1 MEEKKYIQKRRSF
14 IFCPGNRPDM
24 IPKALSSGADMVCID
39 LEDAIIPDHK
49 SIARIKT
56 VKAFDNLSIPKGV
69 EILIRINDV
78 NSQDGIED
86 IEAILNTNITVSG
99 LMLPKIQS
107 VEEIIILENKIKD
120 KNKDLNLH
128 IIIETNRGLEKAWDI
143 AQSSSLIKSLLF
155 GGVDMSADLGCNGD
169 WFSLLYAR
177 SKVVHAAAGAG
188 IDSIDVPF
196 LDLGDMEGMN
206 NEAKKSKN
214 LGFSGKGSIHPKQ
227 IDQLNQV
234 FTPSEEEVAYA
245 NKVIKA
251 FNNASDGLV
260 VVDGKLIEKP
270 VLRTALK
277 TIANSE
283 N

>member
-1 MEEKKYIQKRRSF
+1 MTGSEFIQKRRSF
-14 IFCPGNRPDM
+14 IFCPGNKPNM

-39 LEDAIIPDHK
+39 LEDAIIPEHK
-49 SIARIKT
+49 NISRVST
-56 VKAFDNLSIPKGV
+56 VKAFEEISIPNGV
-69 EILIRINDV
+69 ETLIRINDV
-78 NSQDGIED
+78 NSKEGKDD
-86 IEAILNTNITVSG
+86 IQAILNSKNTASG

-107 VEEIIILENKIKD
+107 VDEIIDLESQIKLANK
-120 KNKDLNLH
+120 NLNLH
-128 IIIETNRGLEKAWDI
+128 IIIETNMGLQNAWNI

-169 WFSLLYAR
+169 WLSLLYAR
-177 SKVVHAAAGAG
+177 SRVVHAAAGAG

-196 LDLGDMEGMN
+196 LDLEDMDGMRD
-206 NEAKKSKN
+206 EAQKSKN

-227 IDQLNQV
+227 IESLNKV
-234 FTPSEEEVAYA
+234 FTPSSEEIAYA

-251 FNNASDGLV
+251 FNEASDGLV

-277 TIANSE
+277 TVANS

>member
-169 WFSLLYAR
+169 WLSLLYAR

>member
-1 MEEKKYIQKRRSF
+1 MTKKDYIQKRRSF

-24 IPKALSSGADMVCID
+24 IPKALKSGADMVCID
-39 LEDAIIPDHK
+39 LEDAIIPEHK
-49 SIARIKT
+49 SLSRIET
-56 VKAFDNLSIPKGV
+56 IKAFEEIESPEGV
-69 EILIRINDV
+69 ETLIRINDV
-78 NSQDGIED
+78 NSDDGKKD
-86 IEAILNTNITVSG
+86 IDLILNANNTASG

-107 VEEIIILENKIKD
+107 IEEIITLENKIKE
-120 KNKDLNLH
+120 KNKNLNLH
-128 IIIETNRGLEKAWDI
+128 IIIETNQGLENAWSI
-143 AQSSSLIKSLLF
+143 AHSSPLIKSLLF

-177 SKVVHAAAGAG
+177 SRVVHAAAGAG

-196 LDLGDMEGMN
+196 LDLQDMEGMN
-206 NEAKKSKN
+206 TEAQKSKN

-227 IDQLNQV
+227 IEQLNKV
-234 FTPSEEEVAYA
+234 FTPSEEEISYA

-251 FNNASDGLV
+251 FNDASDGLV

-277 TIANSE
+277 TIANS

>member
-1 MEEKKYIQKRRSF
+1 MKDKEYIQKRRSF

-24 IPKALSSGADMVCID
+24 IPKALKSGADMVCID
-39 LEDAIIPDHK
+39 LEDAIIPEHK
-49 SIARIKT
+49 NLSRIET
-56 VKAFDNLSIPKGV
+56 IKAFENIESPTGV
-69 EILIRINDV
+69 ETLIRINDV
-78 NSQDGIED
+78 NSEEGKRD
-86 IEAILNTNITVSG
+86 IDLILNAKNTASG

-107 VEEIIILENKIKD
+107 IEEIITLENKIKE

-128 IIIETNRGLEKAWDI
+128 IIIETNQGLENAWSI
-143 AQSSSLIKSLLF
+143 AHSSSLIKSLLF

-177 SKVVHAAAGAG
+177 SRVVHAAAGAG

-196 LDLGDMEGMN
+196 LDLEDMEGMN
-206 NEAKKSKN
+206 TEAQKSKN

-227 IDQLNQV
+227 IEQLNKV
-234 FTPSEEEVAYA
+234 FTPSEEEIAYA

-251 FNNASDGLV
+251 FNEASDGLV

-277 TIANSE
+277 TIANS

>member
-1 MEEKKYIQKRRSF
+1 MEEKEYIQKRRSF

-24 IPKALSSGADMVCID
+24 IPKALKSGADMVCID
-39 LEDAIIPDHK
+39 LEDAIITEHK
-49 SIARIKT
+49 SLSRIET
-56 VKAFDNLSIPKGV
+56 IKAFEDIESPEGV
-69 EILIRINDV
+69 ETLIRINDV
-78 NSQDGIED
+78 NSDDGKKD
-86 IEAILNTNITVSG
+86 IDLILNANNTASG
-99 LMLPKIQS
+99 LMLTKIQS
-107 VEEIIILENKIKD
+107 IEEIITLENTIKE
-120 KNKDLNLH
+120 KNKNLNLH
-128 IIIETNRGLEKAWDI
+128 IIIETNQGLENAWSI
-143 AQSSSLIKSLLF
+143 AHSSPLIKSLLF

-169 WFSLLYAR
+169 WYSLLYAR
-177 SKVVHAAAGAG
+177 SRVVHAAAGAG

-196 LDLGDMEGMN
+196 LDLQDMEGMN
-206 NEAKKSKN
+206 EEAQKSKN

-227 IDQLNQV
+227 IEQLNKV
-234 FTPSEEEVAYA
+234 FTPSEEEIAYA

-277 TIANSE
+277 TIANS

>member
-1 MEEKKYIQKRRSF
+1 MKDKEYIQKRRSF

-24 IPKALSSGADMVCID
+24 IPKALKSGADMVCID
-39 LEDAIIPDHK
+39 LEDAIIPEHK
-49 SIARIKT
+49 SLSRIET
-56 VKAFDNLSIPKGV
+56 IKAFENIESPTGV
-69 EILIRINDV
+69 ETLIRINDV
-78 NSQDGIED
+78 NSEEGKRD
-86 IEAILNTNITVSG
+86 IDLILNAKNTASG

-107 VEEIIILENKIKD
+107 IEEIITLENKIKE

-128 IIIETNRGLEKAWDI
+128 IIIETNQGLENAWSI
-143 AQSSSLIKSLLF
+143 AHSSSLIKSLLF

-177 SKVVHAAAGAG
+177 SRVVHAAAGAG

-196 LDLGDMEGMN
+196 LDLEDMEGMN
-206 NEAKKSKN
+206 TEAQKSKN

-227 IDQLNQV
+227 IEQLNKV
-234 FTPSEEEVAYA
+234 FTPSEEEIAYA

-251 FNNASDGLV
+251 FNEASDGLV

-277 TIANSE
+277 TIANS

>member
-1 MEEKKYIQKRRSF
+1 MKEKESIQKRRSF

-24 IPKALSSGADMVCID
+24 IPKALKSGADMVCID
-39 LEDAIIPDHK
+39 LEDAIIPEHK
-49 SIARIKT
+49 SLSRIET
-56 VKAFDNLSIPKGV
+56 VKAFEDIDYPKGV
-69 EILIRINDV
+69 ETLIRINDV
-78 NSQDGIED
+78 NSEDGKKD
-86 IEAILNTNITVSG
+86 IDLILNANNTASG
-99 LMLPKIQS
+99 LMLPKIQAI
-107 VEEIIILENKIKD
+107 EEIITLENKIKE
-120 KNKDLNLH
+120 KNKELNLH
-128 IIIETNRGLEKAWDI
+128 IIIETNQGLENAWSI
-143 AQSSSLIKSLLF
+143 AHSSSLIKSLLF

-177 SKVVHAAAGAG
+177 SRVVHAAAGAG

-196 LDLGDMEGMN
+196 LDLEDMEGMN
-206 NEAKKSKN
+206 IEAQKSKN

-227 IDQLNQV
+227 IEQLNKV
-234 FTPSEEEVAYA
+234 FTPSEEEIAYA

-277 TIANSE
+277 TIANS

>member
-1 MEEKKYIQKRRSF
+1 MKEKESIQKRRSF

-24 IPKALSSGADMVCID
+24 IPKALKSGADMVCID
-39 LEDAIIPDHK
+39 LEDAIIPEHK
-49 SIARIKT
+49 SLSRIET
-56 VKAFDNLSIPKGV
+56 VKAFEDIDYPKGV
-69 EILIRINDV
+69 ETLIRINDV
-78 NSQDGIED
+78 NSEDGKKD
-86 IEAILNTNITVSG
+86 IDLILNANNTASG
-99 LMLPKIQS
+99 LMLPKIQTI
-107 VEEIIILENKIKD
+107 EEIITLENKIKE
-120 KNKDLNLH
+120 KNKELNLH
-128 IIIETNRGLEKAWDI
+128 IIIETNQGLENAWSI
-143 AQSSSLIKSLLF
+143 AHSSSLIKSLLF

-177 SKVVHAAAGAG
+177 SRVVHAAAGAG

-196 LDLGDMEGMN
+196 LDLEDMEGMN
-206 NEAKKSKN
+206 IEAQKSKN

-227 IDQLNQV
+227 IEQLNKV
-234 FTPSEEEVAYA
+234 FTPSEEEIAYA
-245 NKVIKA
+245 NKVINA

-277 TIANSE
+277 TIANS

>member
-1 MEEKKYIQKRRSF
+1 MTESEYIQKRRSF
-14 IFCPGNRPDM
+14 IFCPGNKPDM
-24 IPKALSSGADMVCID
+24 IPKALSSSADMVCID
-39 LEDAIIPDHK
+39 LEDAIIPEHK
-49 SIARIKT
+49 NISRVST
-56 VKAFDNLSIPKGV
+56 VKAFENISVPHGV
-69 EILIRINDV
+69 ETLIRINDV
-78 NSQDGIED
+78 NSEEGKED
-86 IEAILNTNITVSG
+86 IQAILNSNNTASG

-107 VEEIIILENKIKD
+107 VEEIINLERQIKLANKS
-120 KNKDLNLH
+120 LNLH
-128 IIIETNRGLEKAWDI
+128 IIIETNTGLQNAWNI

-169 WFSLLYAR
+169 WMSLLYAR
-177 SKVVHAAAGAG
+177 SRVVHAAAGAG

-196 LDLGDMEGMN
+196 LDLEDMDGMI
-206 NEAKKSKN
+206 NEAQKSKN

-227 IDQLNQV
+227 IESLNKV
-234 FTPSEEEVAYA
+234 FTPSSEEIAYA

-251 FNNASDGLV
+251 FNDASDGLV

-277 TIANSE
+277 TIANS

>member
-1 MEEKKYIQKRRSF
+1 MNKINHVQKRRSF
-14 IFCPGNRPDM
+14 IFCPGNKPDM

-39 LEDAIIPDHK
+39 LEDAIIPEHK
-49 SIARIKT
+49 SISRDST
-56 VKAFDNLSIPKGV
+56 VKAFKNLLSPKGV
-69 EILIRINDV
+69 ETLIRINDV
-78 NSQDGIED
+78 NSKDGTED
-86 IEAILNTNITVSG
+86 INAILNSKNTATG

-107 VEEIIILENKIKD
+107 VEEIKNLEKQIIESK
-120 KNKDLNLH
+120 KNLNLH
-128 IIIETNRGLEKAWDI
+128 IIIETNMGLENSWSI
-143 AQSSSLIKSLLF
+143 AHSSPLIKSLLF

-177 SKVVHAAAGAG
+177 SRVVHAAAGAG

-196 LDLGDMEGMN
+196 LDLEDMEGMN
-206 NEAKKSKN
+206 DEAQKSKN

-227 IDQLNQV
+227 IHQLNKI
-234 FTPSEEEVAYA
+234 FTPSKEEIAYA

-251 FNNASDGLV
+251 FNEASDGLV

-277 TIANSE
+277 TIANSK
-283 N
+283 

>member
-1 MEEKKYIQKRRSF
+1 MKEKESIQKRRSF

-24 IPKALSSGADMVCID
+24 IPKALKSGADMVCID
-39 LEDAIIPDHK
+39 LEDAIIPEHK
-49 SIARIKT
+49 SLSRIET
-56 VKAFDNLSIPKGV
+56 VKAFEDIDYPKGV
-69 EILIRINDV
+69 ETLIRINDV
-78 NSQDGIED
+78 NSEDGKKD
-86 IEAILNTNITVSG
+86 IDLILNANNTASG
-99 LMLPKIQS
+99 LMLPKIQTI
-107 VEEIIILENKIKD
+107 EEIITLENKIKE
-120 KNKDLNLH
+120 KNKELNLH
-128 IIIETNRGLEKAWDI
+128 IIIETNQGLENAWSI
-143 AQSSSLIKSLLF
+143 AHSSSLIKSLLF

-177 SKVVHAAAGAG
+177 SRVVHAAAGAG
-188 IDSIDVPF
+188 IDSVDVPF
-196 LDLGDMEGMN
+196 LDLEDMEGMN
-206 NEAKKSKN
+206 IEAQKSKN

-227 IDQLNQV
+227 IEQLNKV
-234 FTPSEEEVAYA
+234 FTPSEEEIAYA

-277 TIANSE
+277 TIANS

>member
-1 MEEKKYIQKRRSF
+1 MNKINHVQKRRSF
-14 IFCPGNRPDM
+14 IFCPGNKPDM

-39 LEDAIIPDHK
+39 LEDAIIPEHK
-49 SIARIKT
+49 SISRDST
-56 VKAFDNLSIPKGV
+56 VKAFENLLSPKDV
-69 EILIRINDV
+69 ETLIRINDV
-78 NSQDGIED
+78 NSKDGIED
-86 IEAILNTNITVSG
+86 INAILNSKNTATG

-107 VEEIIILENKIKD
+107 VEEVQNLEKQIIESK
-120 KNKDLNLH
+120 KNLNLH
-128 IIIETNRGLEKAWDI
+128 IIIETNMGLENSWSI
-143 AQSSSLIKSLLF
+143 AHSSPLIKSLLF

-177 SKVVHAAAGAG
+177 SRVVHAAAGAG

-196 LDLGDMEGMN
+196 LDLEDMKGMN
-206 NEAKKSKN
+206 NEAQKSKN

-227 IDQLNQV
+227 IHQLNKI
-234 FTPSEEEVAYA
+234 FTPSEEEIIYA
-245 NKVIKA
+245 NKVITA
-251 FNNASDGLV
+251 FNDASDGLV

-277 TIANSE
+277 TIANS

>member
-1 MEEKKYIQKRRSF
+1 MTGSEFIQKRRSF
-14 IFCPGNRPDM
+14 IFCPGNKPNM

-39 LEDAIIPDHK
+39 LEDAIIPEHK
-49 SIARIKT
+49 NISRVST
-56 VKAFDNLSIPKGV
+56 VKAFEEISIPNGV
-69 EILIRINDV
+69 ETLIRINDV
-78 NSQDGIED
+78 NSKEGKDD
-86 IEAILNTNITVSG
+86 IQAILNSKNTASG

-107 VEEIIILENKIKD
+107 IDEIIDLESQIKLANK
-120 KNKDLNLH
+120 NLNLH
-128 IIIETNRGLEKAWDI
+128 IIIETNMGLQNAWNI

-169 WFSLLYAR
+169 WLSLLYAR
-177 SKVVHAAAGAG
+177 SRVVHAAAGAG

-196 LDLGDMEGMN
+196 LDLEDMDGMRD
-206 NEAKKSKN
+206 EAQKSKN

-227 IDQLNQV
+227 IESLNKV
-234 FTPSEEEVAYA
+234 FTPSSEEIAYA

-251 FNNASDGLV
+251 FNEASDGLV

-277 TIANSE
+277 TVANS

>member
-24 IPKALSSGADMVCID
+24 IPKALSSRADMVCID

-49 SIARIKT
+49 NIARIET
-56 VKAFDNLSIPKGV
+56 VKAFDNLFIPKGV
-69 EILIRINDV
+69 ETLIRINDV

-86 IEAILNTNITVSG
+86 IEAILNTNIAVSG

-107 VEEIIILENKIKD
+107 VEEIIILENKIKEKD
-120 KNKDLNLH
+120 KDLNLH

-169 WFSLLYAR
+169 WLSLLYAR

-196 LDLGDMEGMN
+196 LDLGDMKGMN
-206 NEAKKSKN
+206 NEAKKSKD

-227 IDQLNQV
+227 IDQLNQI
-234 FTPSEEEVAYA
+234 FTPSEEEVVYA

-251 FNNASDGLV
+251 FNDASDGLV

>member
-1 MEEKKYIQKRRSF
+1 MNKINHVQKRRSF
-14 IFCPGNRPDM
+14 IFCPGNKPDM

-39 LEDAIIPDHK
+39 LEDAIIPEHK
-49 SIARIKT
+49 SISRDST
-56 VKAFDNLSIPKGV
+56 VKAFENLLSPKGV
-69 EILIRINDV
+69 ETLIRINDV
-78 NSQDGIED
+78 NSKDGIED
-86 IEAILNTNITVSG
+86 INAILNSKNTATG

-107 VEEIIILENKIKD
+107 VEEVQNLEKQIIESK
-120 KNKDLNLH
+120 KNLNLH
-128 IIIETNRGLEKAWDI
+128 IIIETNMGLENSWSI
-143 AQSSSLIKSLLF
+143 AHSSPLIKSLLF

-177 SKVVHAAAGAG
+177 SRVVHAAAGAG

-196 LDLGDMEGMN
+196 LDLEDMKGMN
-206 NEAKKSKN
+206 NEAQKSKN

-227 IDQLNQV
+227 IDQLNNI
-234 FTPSEEEVAYA
+234 FTPSEEEIAYA

-251 FNNASDGLV
+251 FNEASDGLV

-277 TIANSE
+277 TIANS

>member
-24 IPKALSSGADMVCID
+24 IPKALSSRADMVCID

-49 SIARIKT
+49 NIARIET
-56 VKAFDNLSIPKGV
+56 VKAFDNLFIPKGV
-69 EILIRINDV
+69 ETLIRINDV

-86 IEAILNTNITVSG
+86 IEAILNTNIAVSG

-107 VEEIIILENKIKD
+107 VEEIIILENKIKEKD
-120 KNKDLNLH
+120 KDLNLH

-169 WFSLLYAR
+169 WLSLLYAR

-196 LDLGDMEGMN
+196 LDLDDMKGMN
-206 NEAKKSKN
+206 NEAKKSKD

-227 IDQLNQV
+227 IDQLNQI
-234 FTPSEEEVAYA
+234 FTPSEEEVVYA

-251 FNNASDGLV
+251 FNDASDGLV

>member
-1 MEEKKYIQKRRSF
+1 MKEKDSIQKRRSF

-24 IPKALSSGADMVCID
+24 IPKALKSGADMVCID
-39 LEDAIIPDHK
+39 LEDAIIPEHK
-49 SIARIKT
+49 SLSRIET
-56 VKAFDNLSIPKGV
+56 VKAFEDIDYPKGV
-69 EILIRINDV
+69 ETLIRINDV
-78 NSQDGIED
+78 NSEDGKKD
-86 IEAILNTNITVSG
+86 IDLILNANNTASG
-99 LMLPKIQS
+99 LMLPKIQTI
-107 VEEIIILENKIKD
+107 EEIITLENKIKE
-120 KNKDLNLH
+120 KNKELNLH
-128 IIIETNRGLEKAWDI
+128 IIIETNQGLENAWSI
-143 AQSSSLIKSLLF
+143 AHSSSLIKSLLF

-177 SKVVHAAAGAG
+177 SRVVHAAAGAG

-196 LDLGDMEGMN
+196 LDLEDMEGMN
-206 NEAKKSKN
+206 IEAQKSKN

-227 IDQLNQV
+227 IEQLNKV
-234 FTPSEEEVAYA
+234 FTPSEEEIAYA

-277 TIANSE
+277 TIANS